1 MLRTLPLALVLGL
14 ATTVAVAAESKTEAP
29 RPLAPNEAGINR
41 LAPAV
46 TGTTAAGKAF
56 DLAAF
61 AKDKKAVVI
70 AVTSTS
76 CPLSKKFLPTLAKLE
91 KEFAGKGVAFAF
103 VNPVAADKPADIATA
118 AGTVTGPYLHDKDG
132 AVCRALNAH
141 STTEVIVLDAKR
153 TVVYRGAVDDQYGI
167 GYATD
172 APKTTHLKDAIAA
185 VLAGKLPAVRATTA
199 PGCDLDSSAA
209 KAPAAAKPTYH
220 NRVSRIVQQNCQDC
234 HRAGGVGPFALES
247 VADLTSHKGAI
258 KKALATG
265 TMPPWFAA
273 KPAKGEHSK
282 FMNDASLP
290 DADKADLL
298 AWFEAGAP
306 VGDAADAPLA
316 RAYPTDWAIGKPDA
330 VFELPKDVPIKAT
343 GVMPYHNYVVET
355 NFTEDK
361 WVKGYEIRPTAPGV
375 VHHVLVFLLT
385 KPKPPF
391 EFLDRPQ
398 GADGLSFLAAYVPG
412 NAHQTLP
419 AGFATKVPKGSRL
432 LFQLHYTPNG
442 TATADRTKVGFA
454 FAAGPPTREVTVSGA
469 ANPRDLVIPP
479 GAANHEVVAT
489 MPKLKEA
496 RTLTALSPHMHVRGK
511 ACKYE
516 AILPDST
523 VKVLMEVPAYDFNWQ
538 LQYKLAEPIT
548 LPVGTRIRYT
558 AWFDNSDGNPANPD
572 PTATV
577 KWGPQ
582 TSDEMNLGYYVYHV
596 EK

>member
-1 MLRTLPLALVLGL
+1 MLRTLPLALVLGW

-41 LAPAV
+41 LTPAV

-76 CPLSKKFLPTLAKLE
+76 CPLSKKYLPTLAKLE
-91 KEFAGKGVAFAF
+91 KEFAGNGVAFAF
-103 VNPVAADKPADIATA
+103 VNPVATDKAADIATA
-118 AGTVTGPYLHDKDG
+118 AGTVTGPYLLDKDG
-132 AVCRALNAH
+132 AVCQALAVR

-153 TVVYRGAVDDQYGI
+153 TVVYRGAVDDRYGI

-172 APKTTHLKDAIAA
+172 APKTTHLKDAIRA

-199 PGCDLDSSAA
+199 PGCDLDLSAA
-209 KAPAAAKPTYH
+209 KALAAAKPTYH

-234 HRAGGVGPFALES
+234 HRAGGAGPFAMES
-247 VADLTSHKGAI
+247 AADLTSHKGAI
-258 KKALATG
+258 KKVLAKG

-282 FMNDASLP
+282 FTNDTTLP
-290 DADKADLL
+290 DADTADLL

-306 VGDAADAPLA
+306 AGDAADAPLA
-316 RAYPTDWAIGKPDA
+316 RVYPKDWAIGKPDA
-330 VFELPKDVPIKAT
+330 VFELPKDVDIKAT

-355 NFTEDK
+355 NFKEDK
-361 WVKGYEIRPTAPGV
+361 WLKAYEIRPTEPGV

-385 KPKPPF
+385 HPKPPF

-398 GADGLSFLAAYVPG
+398 GVQNLSFLAAYVPG

-419 AGFATKVPKGSRL
+419 PGFATRVPKGSRL
-432 LFQLHYTPNG
+432 MFQLHYTPNG
-442 TATADRTKVGFA
+442 TAVKDRTKLALKFA
-454 FAAGPPTREVTVSGA
+454 DGPPETELAVSSA
-469 ANPRDLVIPP
+469 ADPRALVIPP
-479 GAANHEVVAT
+479 GADNHKVVAT
-489 MPKLKEA
+489 MPKFKEQ
-496 RTLTALSPHMHVRGK
+496 RVLTALSPHMHVRGK

-516 AILPDST
+516 ALLPDDT

-538 LQYKLAEPIT
+538 LQYKLAEPMT
-548 LPVGTRIRYT
+548 LPVGTRLRFT
-558 AWFDNSDGNPANPD
+558 AWFDNSDKNPANPD

-577 KWGPQ
+577 KWGQQ
-582 TSDEMNLGYYVYHV
+582 TFEEMNIGYYVYHV
-596 EK
+596 KK